1 MRSSSPRRR
10 RAQICRRLRFPNFSI
25 VWPLLA
31 LTIAPA
37 GCDRGGAAHS
47 GSEKPSVALFTPSG
61 NAPSY
66 VVAAGVPA
74 ATDTELARVLIVTV
88 HLEDTTAIAGRYE
101 RDGNRIEFRPLFPFD
116 AGRVY
121 HARLVLPETTI
132 IAGFQVPGSPGSAA
146 TFVVRS
152 TPSTDSVPENLLR
165 MYLEFSDSM
174 SRESGVEHIHL
185 LDASGREVQ
194 HAFLPLDADFWNPA
208 HTRYTVLFDPGRV
221 KRGIL
226 PNEEMGRPLR
236 AGRAYTLLVD
246 STWRDAHG
254 RPLIRSFRQ
263 ELVAT
268 PAVLT
273 AIKLAEWK
281 LATPNAGT
289 RDSLVVTFPRSLDR
303 GLIDR
308 AIGVETARGESVS
321 GSTAVGSGE
330 RRWAFVP
337 TKAWGK
343 QPYRIVVLSI
353 LEDVAGNQVDHPFE
367 VDLFE
372 RVDSTSAPTRYTLPF
387 TPR

>member
-1 MRSSSPRRR
+1 M
-10 RAQICRRLRFPNFSI
+10 
-25 VWPLLA
+25 
-31 LTIAPA
+31 PA
-37 GCDRGGAAHS
+37 S
-47 GSEKPSVALFTPSG
+47 
-61 NAPSY
+61 
-66 VVAAGVPA
+66 
-74 ATDTELARVLIVTV
+74 TDTDLARVLIVTV
-88 HLEDTTAIAGRYE
+88 QPNDTTAIAGRYE

-132 IAGFQVPGSPGSAA
+132 IAGFQVPGGVGSAA

-185 LDASGREVQ
+185 LDAAGREVQ
-194 HAFLPLDADFWNPA
+194 HAFLPLDGDFWNPA
-208 HTRYTVLFDPGRV
+208 HTRYTVFFDPGRV

-236 AGRAYTLLVD
+236 AGRSYTLLVD
-246 STWRDAHG
+246 STWRDANG
-254 RPLIRSFRQ
+254 RALIRSFRQ
-263 ELVAT
+263 KLVAT
-268 PAVLT
+268 PAVLA
-273 AIKLAEWK
+273 AIKLAEWQVALPK
-281 LATPNAGT
+281 ART
-289 RDSLVVTFPRSLDR
+289 RDSVIVTFPRSLDR

-308 AIGVETARGESVS
+308 AIGVETASGESVD
-321 GSTAVGSGE
+321 GSTAIASGE

-337 TKAWGK
+337 KTAWNNK
-343 QPYRIVVLSI
+343 PYRIVVLSI
-353 LEDVAGNQVDHPFE
+353 LEDVSGNQVNHAFE

>member
-1 MRSSSPRRR
+1 M
-10 RAQICRRLRFPNFSI
+10 
-25 VWPLLA
+25 
-31 LTIAPA
+31 
-37 GCDRGGAAHS
+37 
-47 GSEKPSVALFTPSG
+47 
-61 NAPSY
+61 
-66 VVAAGVPA
+66 PA

-337 TKAWGK
+337 TKAWGNNLIGSS
-343 QPYRIVVLSI
+343 YCRSSRMSRAIRSI
-353 LEDVAGNQVDHPFE
+353 IRSRSISSSASIPRALPRAIRCRSLRADRHPEERSDEGPLRVAGEPVPPRQHRSFASLRMTV
-367 VDLFE
+367 
-372 RVDSTSAPTRYTLPF
+372 RRAP
-387 TPR
+387 PRRRASRPRR

>member
-1 MRSSSPRRR
+1 
-10 RAQICRRLRFPNFSI
+10 
-25 VWPLLA
+25 
-31 LTIAPA
+31 
-37 GCDRGGAAHS
+37 
-47 GSEKPSVALFTPSG
+47 
-61 NAPSY
+61 
-66 VVAAGVPA
+66 VPA
-74 ATDTELARVLIVTV
+74 STDTDLAHILIVTV
-88 HLEDTTAIAGRYE
+88 QPNDTMAIAGHYE

-132 IAGFQVPGSPGSAA
+132 IAGFQVPGGPGSAA

-185 LDASGREVQ
+185 LDGAGHEVQ
-194 HAFLPLDADFWNPA
+194 HAFLPLDGDFWNPA
-208 HTRYTVLFDPGRV
+208 HTRYTVFFDPGRV

-236 AGRAYTLLVD
+236 TGRAYTLVVD

-263 ELVAT
+263 KLVAT
-268 PAVLT
+268 PAVLA
-273 AIKLAEWK
+273 AIKLAEWNISTPK
-281 LATPNAGT
+281 ATT
-289 RDSLVVTFPRSLDR
+289 RDSLIVTFPRSLDR

-308 AIGVETARGESVS
+308 AIGVETASGELVD
-321 GSTAVGSGE
+321 GSTAIASGE

-337 TKAWGK
+337 KDPWQNK
-343 QPYRIVVLSI
+343 PYRIVVLSI
-353 LEDVAGNQVDHPFE
+353 LEDVAGNQVNHAFE